1 MTTSARLS
9 DRQKVNQWLDHIGSK
24 DERERDEVM
33 KKCSDDAEA
42 RAYFVGRWEN
52 DVQTMQ

>member
-1 MTTSARLS
+1 MTTSAKLS

-33 KKCSDDAEA
+33 KKCSEDPEA
-42 RAYFVGRWEN
+42 RAYFVGRWSQ
-52 DVQTMQ
+52 DVNK